1 MTPFDVVTFGETMI
15 RLSPPDHQTFE
26 QATSVN
32 ASIGGTE
39 SNTAITLSRL
49 GMKTAWISKLVNNPL
64 GRKIS
69 TSIAA
74 HGVDISG
81 VVWTTQGRNAVY
93 FVELGASPRPHRV
106 TYDRKNSAVN
116 TLKPSEVN
124 WPLFKGARVVHLTG
138 ITPALSQNCRRL
150 IDVMIERAR
159 KERSLI
165 SFDVNYRAKLWSP
178 REARKTLSRICSRV
192 DILFSSY
199 DDAVEVFGIKG
210 TPEEVSEELASRFGC
225 STIVVT
231 LRREGAIC
239 RHKQKVLRS
248 RAFAVTEVDRVGAG
262 DTFSAG
268 FIFGYLT
275 RNVEYALDFATAI
288 SALKFTIPGDVA
300 WLTKDDVEAT
310 LNSTRFDIQR

>member
-1 MTPFDVVTFGETMI
+1 
-15 RLSPPDHQTFE
+15 
-26 QATSVN
+26 
-32 ASIGGTE
+32 
-39 SNTAITLSRL
+39 
-49 GMKTAWISKLVNNPL
+49 
-64 GRKIS
+64 
-69 TSIAA
+69 
-74 HGVDISG
+74 

-116 TLKPSEVN
+116 TLKPSEVD
-124 WPLFKGARVVHLTG
+124 WSLFKGARVVHLTG
-138 ITPALSQNCRRL
+138 ITPSLSQNCKRL